1 MHPSKGFMT
10 PSNINGHS
18 YTMQANRMPRAR
30 TVPDD
35 AVLAAAARVVR
46 RSGPAGFT
54 LAAVGEEAGLSAA
67 TLVQR
72 YGSKRALLLAVAETG
87 LDAIGS
93 AFATGDVVDGF
104 VALAGGVTTPE
115 AMANSLAFLHLD
127 LVDDEF
133 RAIAQRHW
141 DAVRAEV
148 ARITGDEELA
158 RRLLVTYNG
167 SLITWAVERDGAL
180 ADRLREDLSSVI
192 AAGGS

>member
-1 MHPSKGFMT
+1 
-10 PSNINGHS
+10 
-18 YTMQANRMPRAR
+18 MQAMPRQR
-30 TVPDD
+30 VISDD
-35 AVLAAAARVVR
+35 TVLAAAARVAR
-46 RSGPAGFT
+46 ESGPAGFT

-87 LDAIGS
+87 LDAIGP
-93 AFATGDVVDGF
+93 AFSGGDVVEGF
-104 VALAGGVTTPE
+104 IALAGGITTPE

-127 LVDDEF
+127 LVDDDF
-133 RAIAQRHW
+133 RAVARRHW
-141 DAVRAEV
+141 AAVRAEV

-167 SLITWAVERDGAL
+167 SLITWAVERDGPL
-180 ADRLREDLSSVI
+180 PDRLRADLSAVI

>member
-1 MHPSKGFMT
+1 
-10 PSNINGHS
+10 
-18 YTMQANRMPRAR
+18 MPRPR
-30 TVPDD
+30 TVPDN

-46 RSGPAGFT
+46 RSGPTGFT
-54 LAAVGEEAGLSAA
+54 LAAVGAEAGLSAA

-72 YGSKRALLLAVAETG
+72 YGSKRALLLANAESG
-87 LDAIGS
+87 LDAIGE
-93 AFATGDVVDGF
+93 AFAGADVVEGF

-115 AMANSLAFLHLD
+115 EMANSLAFLHLD

-133 RAIAQRHW
+133 RAIAERHW

-148 ARITGDEELA
+148 TRISGDEELA

-167 SLITWAVERDGAL
+167 SLITWAVERDGPL
-180 ADRLREDLSSVI
+180 PDRLRADLSAVI

>member
-1 MHPSKGFMT
+1 M
-10 PSNINGHS
+10 
-18 YTMQANRMPRAR
+18 MQALMPRAR

-54 LAAVGEEAGLSAA
+54 LAAVGAEAGLSAA

-72 YGSKRALLLAVAETG
+72 YGSKRALLLAIAESG
-87 LDAIGS
+87 VDAIAE
-93 AFATGDVVDGF
+93 AFAGDDVIEGF
-104 VALAGGVTTPE
+104 VALAGGVTRPE

-141 DAVRAEV
+141 AAVRAEA

-167 SLITWAVERDGAL
+167 VLITWAVDRDGPL
-180 ADRLREDLSSVI
+180 PDRLRADLSAVV